1 MEILKVK
8 ELIEGRKV
16 QRGRL
21 APLRQLAGVALI
33 CGLLLYGCGDKEAEP
48 PPPQEEEVSSK
59 PIAKKLLF
67 TQRTQGGK
75 NSINVIEETE
85 GYKRTLRIVLQRGD
99 LSSNLIHPIDSP
111 NFVIAVPLQ
120 DATSKQF
127 SLQTA
132 AYELRLKE
140 HIDQLLARY
149 LAPERYNVSVV
160 VTWDE
165 KLLQEVQLKSLPLD
179 TPVTDLAT
187 PNMPGA
193 ETAGEGKADTDASA
207 GSVPVN
213 LEEPTPTQRTR
224 SLGLNP
230 NQELKHAVVS
240 VKVQVLLDNTLPGSQ
255 EQFIEQLIP
264 AQEFYD
270 EERGDTVTVQ
280 RTSFP
285 KPFSDSVAPY
295 EEQIVTRKLTE
306 LVQKYVPPN
315 EFVVNVKFS
324 LIDEESA
331 TESSSNIKMNIDLLL
346 DEVVLPD
353 VDLFLKEAIPL
364 AVNFNVKRGDT
375 LNIIRKRFPERNFV
389 SVSSEQVAALRDYKE
404 KILEAFQT
412 GDYVGGLEWADKGLR
427 IAVRR
432 QDKVFLMKMKG
443 SLHFLL
449 EEKEKALE
457 VWQHVQRLDPA
468 DEEVQQMLE
477 NLQ

>member
-8 ELIEGRKV
+8 EMLECRKV

-21 APLRQLAGVALI
+21 APSRQIAGMLMLLSMVLI
-33 CGLLLYGCGDKEAEP
+33 SGCGDKQAE
-48 PPPQEEEVSSK
+48 PPQEEEASK
-59 PIAKKLLF
+59 PVVKKLLF

-127 SLQTA
+127 SLQTV

-160 VTWDE
+160 VSWDE

-179 TPVTDLAT
+179 TPVTDL
-187 PNMPGA
+187 PFPKMPDTQTSEEGEA
-193 ETAGEGKADTDASA
+193 GTEGTAGSL
-207 GSVPVN
+207 PVT
-213 LEEPTPTQRTR
+213 LEEPTPTQRAR
-224 SLGLNP
+224 SVDPDSNY
-230 NQELKHAVVS
+230 ELKHAVVS
-240 VKVQVLLDNTLPGSQ
+240 LKVQVLLDNTLPGSQ
-255 EQFIEQLIP
+255 EQFIQQLIP

-270 EERGDTVTVQ
+270 TQRGDAVTVE

-306 LVQKYVPPN
+306 LVQKYVSPN
-315 EFVVNVKFS
+315 EFVVNVKFT
-324 LIDEESA
+324 LIDAESA
-331 TESSSNIKMNIDLLL
+331 MESTSNIKMNIDLLL

-353 VDLFLKEAIPL
+353 VDTFLQEAIPL
-364 AVNFNVKRGDT
+364 AVNFNAERGDT
-375 LNIIRKRFPERNFV
+375 LNIIRKRFPERNFG
-389 SVSSEQVAALRDYKE
+389 SVSSEQVAALRDYKD

-449 EEKEKALE
+449 EEKDKALE

-468 DEEVQQMLE
+468 DEEVRQMLE